1 VTAPRLGPR
10 LFEVAA
16 NPDRESS
23 LPFLIRLPLPDGEL
37 VLKARDSWPRTA
49 KVYCHRAERWPDQP
63 EIVEQTVVR
72 SCRRRGVAIDL
83 VLDRPRENRSQL
95 VFTRIQGGR
104 EAIFW
109 QSART
114 TRQARPGIRVP
125 RRRAAGLGELTIL
138 VDTRERY
145 PYRFAHQQ
153 ATTQRQALP
162 IGDYGIADDDE
173 VVAVVERKSLADLTR
188 RLIDGQLTYALAEM
202 ATMPRAAVV
211 VEDRYSKLFKLEHA
225 KPGFVAEMLA
235 ALTVR
240 YPTVPVVFC
249 ETRPLAEEW
258 TYRFLGAALSHHQA
272 ETNAAASTVNDPRT
286 PPSTRSDLTR
296 SPT

>member
-1 VTAPRLGPR
+1 MTHADPRLS
-10 LFEVAA
+10 LFEVAT
-16 NPDRESS
+16 NPDADSP

-49 KVYCHRAERWPDQP
+49 KVYCHRVERWPDDPQMIETIP
-63 EIVEQTVVR
+63 VR
-72 SCRRRGVAIDL
+72 SCRRRGVPIDL

-125 RRRAAGLGELTIL
+125 RRRAANLAHLTIL
-138 VDTRERY
+138 VDSRERY

-153 ATTQRQALP
+153 ASTERQALP
-162 IGDYGIADDDE
+162 AGDYGIALGGE
-173 VVAVVERKSLADLTR
+173 IVAVVERKSLADLVR
-188 RLIDGQLTYALAEM
+188 RLIDGQLTYALADI
-202 ATMPRAAVV
+202 ATISRAAVV
-211 VEDRYSKLFKLEHA
+211 VEDRYSNLFKLDYA
-225 KPGFVAEMLA
+225 KPGFVAELLA

-240 YPTVPVVFC
+240 YPAVPIVFC

-258 TYRFLGAALSHHQA
+258 TYRFLGAALAYHQ
-272 ETNAAASTVNDPRT
+272 AASTDRDEPQ
-286 PPSTRSDLTR
+286 
-296 SPT
+296 

>member
-1 VTAPRLGPR
+1 MTAPMPR
-10 LFEVAA
+10 PVLFEVAA
-16 NPDRESS
+16 NPDPESS

-37 VLKARDSWPRTA
+37 VLKARDTWPRTA
-49 KVYCHRAERWPDQP
+49 KVYCHRAEAWPEQP
-63 EIVEQTVVR
+63 EILERVAVR

-104 EAIFW
+104 EGIFW

-125 RRRAAGLGELTIL
+125 RRRAAGLAELTIL
-138 VDTRERY
+138 IDTRERY

-153 ATTQRQALP
+153 ADTEREALP
-162 IGDYGIADDDE
+162 VGDYGIAHDDE
-173 VVAVVERKSLADLTR
+173 LVAVVERKSLADLTR
-188 RLIDGQLTYALAEM
+188 RLVDGQLAYALADM
-202 ATMPRAAVV
+202 STIPRAAVV
-211 VEDRYSKLFKLEHA
+211 VEDRYSNLFKLEHT

-240 YPTVPVVFC
+240 YPTVPISFC
-249 ETRPLAEEW
+249 DTRPLAEEW
-258 TYRFLGAALSHHQA
+258 TYRFLGAALAYHQA
-272 ETNAAASTVNDPRT
+272 ETQSA
-286 PPSTRSDLTR
+286 
-296 SPT
+296 PTT

>member
-1 VTAPRLGPR
+1 MTAAMPRPA

-16 NPDRESS
+16 NPDPDSS

-49 KVYCHRAERWPDQP
+49 KVYCHRAEAWPDQP
-63 EIVEQTVVR
+63 QILEQVAVR

-104 EAIFW
+104 EGIFW

-125 RRRAAGLGELTIL
+125 RRRAAGLAELTIL

-153 ATTQRQALP
+153 ATTERQALP
-162 IGDYGIADDDE
+162 VGDYGIAHHDE
-173 VVAVVERKSLADLTR
+173 LAAVVERKSLADLTR
-188 RLIDGQLTYALAEM
+188 RLVDGQLAYALADM
-202 ATMPRAAVV
+202 STIPRAAVV
-211 VEDRYSKLFKLEHA
+211 VEDRYPNLFKLKHTQ
-225 KPGFVAEMLA
+225 PGFVAEMLA

-240 YPTVPVVFC
+240 YPTVPISFC

-258 TYRFLGAALSHHQA
+258 TYRFLGAALAYAQA
-272 ETNAAASTVNDPRT
+272 EIDGR
-286 PPSTRSDLTR
+286 
-296 SPT
+296 

>member
-1 VTAPRLGPR
+1 VTTSARVS

-16 NPDRESS
+16 NPDPDST

-49 KVYCHRAERWPDQP
+49 KVYCHRAHEGWPPQP
-63 EIVEQTVVR
+63 ELVEQVPIR
-72 SCRRRGVAIDL
+72 SCQRRGVAIDL

-104 EAIFW
+104 EGIFW

-125 RRRAAGLGELTIL
+125 RRRAAELAQLTIL

-145 PYRFAHQQ
+145 PYKFTQQQ
-153 ATTQRQALP
+153 ADTERRALP
-162 IGDYGIADDDE
+162 AGDYGITNNNDQI
-173 VVAVVERKSLADLTR
+173 VGVVERKSLDDLVR
-188 RLIDGQLTYALAEM
+188 RLIDGQLTYAIADM
-202 ATMPRAAVV
+202 AGLPHAAVV
-211 VEDRYSKLFKLEHA
+211 VEDRYSNLFKLEYT
-225 KPGFVAEMLA
+225 KPGFVTELLA

-240 YPTVPVVFC
+240 YPTVPIHFA

-258 TYRFLGAALSHHQA
+258 TYRFLGAALAYHQA
-272 ETNAAASTVNDPRT
+272 AHS
-286 PPSTRSDLTR
+286 
-296 SPT
+296 

>member
-1 VTAPRLGPR
+1 MTARRPGPR
-10 LFEVAA
+10 LFEAAA

-23 LPFLIRLPLPDGEL
+23 LPFLIRLQLPDGEL

-49 KVYCHRAERWPDQP
+49 KVYCHRADGWPDQP
-63 EIVEQTVVR
+63 AILEQTVVR

-125 RRRAAGLGELTIL
+125 RRRAAGLAELTIL

-153 ATTQRQALP
+153 ATTERQALP
-162 IGDYGIADDDE
+162 VGDYGIADDDE
-173 VVAVVERKSLADLTR
+173 VVAVVGRKSLADLTR
-188 RLIDGQLTYALAEM
+188 RLIDGQRTSALADM

-211 VEDRYSKLFKLEHA
+211 VEDRYSNLFKLEHA
-225 KPGFVAEMLA
+225 KPGFVAELLA

-240 YPTVPVVFC
+240 YPTVPIAFC

-258 TYRFLGAALSHHQA
+258 TYRFLGAAFAHHQA
-272 ETNAAASTVNDPRT
+272 ETNATASTVNEPRT
-286 PPSTRSDLTR
+286 PPPHD
-296 SPT
+296 PT